1 MALESTA
8 FRDRCRR
15 LADLGLATAI
25 RGLPA
30 TDPHLREALRLL
42 RDIAP
47 TDCSVFA
54 NRVCAYPGDLDRPL
68 SATDAAWFRQAL
80 DADAIEHAS

>member
-1 MALESTA
+1 MALEVTE

-15 LADLGLATAI
+15 LADLGLGTAI

-30 TDPHLREALRLL
+30 TDPQLREAVRLL

-47 TDCSVFA
+47 TDCSA
-54 NRVCAYPGDLDRPL
+54 LAKRVCAYPCDLDRPL
-68 SATDAAWFRQAL
+68 SATDAAWLQQTL
-80 DADAIEHAS
+80 DADTAEHVS